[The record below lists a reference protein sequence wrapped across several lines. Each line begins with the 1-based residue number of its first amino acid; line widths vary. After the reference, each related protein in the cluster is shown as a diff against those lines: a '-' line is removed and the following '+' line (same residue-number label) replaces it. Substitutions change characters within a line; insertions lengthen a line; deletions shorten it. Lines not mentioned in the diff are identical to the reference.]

1 MLCYDENRQD
11 NQLIISNN
19 DDDYHPDNESNV
31 VHTQYEVHHSND
43 ERSNMSL
50 TISMLSIKEDAS
62 INILTATNA
71 TTGSWTSREHACY
84 LCFNLYANVARHI
97 EHLQADV
104 EYATK
109 AWIWS
114 GLGTLIIEGNYVH
127 NYEIIEQKDYTK
139 LQIEKGIHW
148 MYFRPC

>member
-71 TTGSWTSREHACY
+71 TTGS
-84 LCFNLYANVARHI
+84 
-97 EHLQADV
+97 
-104 EYATK
+104 
-109 AWIWS
+109 
-114 GLGTLIIEGNYVH
+114 
-127 NYEIIEQKDYTK
+127 
-139 LQIEKGIHW
+139 
-148 MYFRPC
+148 